1 MRVDPPYVLCSS
13 IINFQYETKSTPE
26 VWRCNGEMMCAVPA
40 VCGGSMDRGLNP
52 NLVLRSTTRST
63 HSGRHVVGAH
73 VGGPQDNFIP
83 TIFSFR
89 LLFSSFLS
97 LPSPF
102 SFFLRADLQWWMEHV
117 TDVVELM
124 GGRVGGGYD
133 LRASL
138 PMGTDSKVS
147 AAHGPWQ
154 ALSD

>member
-26 VWRCNGEMMCAVPA
+26 VWRCNGEMMCAVLA

-73 VGGPQDNFIP
+73 VGGPQGNFIP

-102 SFFLRADLQWWMEHV
+102 SFFLRADLQSCQREQRLRWSTSLTWWSSW
-117 TDVVELM
+117 
-124 GGRVGGGYD
+124 GAGWGGGTICE
-133 LRASL
+133 LRF
-138 PMGTDSKVS
+138 
-147 AAHGPWQ
+147 PWEQ
-154 ALSD
+154 IVR